1 METDCRV
8 VAATVIRVAPTGFT
22 APYVLAAVRT
32 GQGLSLGVVDVGPEA
47 VPAPGTAL
55 QPVGEQDGTPVYRP
69 ASA

>member
-1 METDCRV
+1 MDAGCTV

-32 GQGLSLGVVDVGPEA
+32 GEGLSLGLLDVRPEA

-55 QPVGEQDGTPVYRP
+55 RPVGEQGGTPVYRP
-69 ASA
+69 ADA